1 VHVVILSPD
10 AEADVDELVAHY
22 EANDRLEA
30 AQNLLR
36 AVDVAKMRVGRA
48 PGAGLAAPRPYPKLK
63 RRGVKWIIEGNY
75 WFAYIDQAEPMIIA
89 VFYAAADIPNRF

>member
-1 VHVVILSPD
+1 
-10 AEADVDELVAHY
+10 
-22 EANDRLEA
+22 
-30 AQNLLR
+30 
-36 AVDVAKMRVGRA
+36 MRVGRA
-48 PGAGLAAPRPYPKLK
+48 PGAGLVAPRPYPKLK